1 MWSRNAANWKR
12 TGEVRAAMSGQTS
25 GRQKEWPQHDKWR
38 RDGDRVR
45 VRVRPVRPSGAW
57 MGDRR
62 EADGRDEGKHG
73 VRTMRR

>member
-1 MWSRNAANWKR
+1 
-12 TGEVRAAMSGQTS
+12 MSGQTS
-25 GRQKEWPQHDKWR
+25 GRQKEWPQHDKSR

-45 VRVRPVRPSGAW
+45 VRVRSVRPSEIW

-73 VRTMRR
+73 VRTMRG